1 MKPAPRKRVV
11 LLSGFVGAGK
21 STLAQQLV
29 ERCGAELVKTR
40 ELLVQKNPKIKLE
53 RKALQAEGERSDR
66 ATGGKWLV
74 DTLRACRPTWFTDS
88 APGLVVID
96 SVRILAQIDSLR
108 KAFGNRVVHVHL
120 AANDT
125 TLRARFV
132 SRRSKFQDVSSYR
145 ELRRSATERGVAGL
159 EEKADVVI
167 RTDRNT
173 KDDVFVRAIARIGLL
188 SKLCTPLVDIVV
200 GGQYGSEGKGNI
212 CSHLA
217 PEYEWLVRVGSVNA
231 GHQVYLDPIYNFR
244 QLPSG
249 TLHNDKADIIIG
261 PGAQIRLDVLLREI
275 AECKVQYGRL
285 SIDPQAMIIE
295 QSDVDWERKSAKLQQ
310 IATTAQGVGYAASRR
325 ILRGSDVRLAK
336 TAPEL
341 KPYIRPTVEL
351 LERAFLREQRV
362 LLEGTQGTALSLYH
376 GHYPHVTS
384 RDTTVSGVM
393 AEAGIGPR
401 MVRRVIMVCRSLP
414 IRVENPK
421 SGGGTSGYM
430 AQEIS
435 YKILSKRS
443 GIGEKELR
451 EAEKTST
458 TKRQRRLGEFDWVQL
473 RNSALLN
480 TPTDI
485 ALTHVDYLVPQN
497 ARARR
502 FEQLH
507 EDTINIIEEI
517 ERVSAAPVSLISTR
531 FHWRCII
538 DRRQW

>member
-1 MKPAPRKRVV
+1 MRKRVV
-11 LLSGFVGAGK
+11 VLSGFVGAGK
-21 STLAQQLV
+21 STLSGRLRD
-29 ERCGAELVKTR
+29 RCGAEVIKTR
-40 ELLVQKNPKIKLE
+40 DLLVHANPAVTLE
-53 RKALQAEGERSDR
+53 RKALQAEGERRDR
-66 ATGGKWLV
+66 ATRGKWLV
-74 DTLRACRPTWFTDS
+74 DSLRECRPRWFTDA
-88 APGLVVID
+88 APHLVVVD
-96 SVRILAQIDSLR
+96 SVRILGQIDFLR

-120 AANDT
+120 TASDA
-125 TLRARFV
+125 TLRSRFA
-132 SRRSKFQDVSSYR
+132 SRRSKFKDVKSYR
-145 ELRRSATERGVAGL
+145 ELRKSATERAVVDL
-159 EEKADVVI
+159 DNKADVVI

-173 KDDVFVRAIARIGLL
+173 KEDVFVRAVARIGLL

-212 CSHLA
+212 CSYLA

-249 TLHNDKADIIIG
+249 TLHNEKAGIIIG

-285 SIDPQAMIIE
+285 SIDPQVMIIE
-295 QSDVDWERKSAKLQQ
+295 ESDVKWEANSRKLQQ

-325 ILRGSDVRLAK
+325 VLRGPDVRLAK
-336 TAPEL
+336 TVPEL

-351 LERAFLREQRV
+351 LEKAFLYEQRV
-362 LLEGTQGTALSLYH
+362 LLEGTQGTTLSLYH

-393 AEAGIGPR
+393 AEAGIAPR
-401 MVRRVIMVCRSLP
+401 MVRRIVMVCRSLP

-421 SGGGTSGYM
+421 SGGGSSGFM

-435 YKILSKRS
+435 YKNLSRRS
-443 GIGEKELR
+443 GISEAQLR
-451 EAEKTST
+451 QAEKTST

-473 RNSALLN
+473 RRSALLN
-480 TPTDI
+480 APTDI
-485 ALTHVDYLVPQN
+485 AVTHVDYLVPKN

-507 EDTINIIEEI
+507 EDTINLIEEI
-517 ERVSAAPVSLISTR
+517 ERVSSAPVSLISTR